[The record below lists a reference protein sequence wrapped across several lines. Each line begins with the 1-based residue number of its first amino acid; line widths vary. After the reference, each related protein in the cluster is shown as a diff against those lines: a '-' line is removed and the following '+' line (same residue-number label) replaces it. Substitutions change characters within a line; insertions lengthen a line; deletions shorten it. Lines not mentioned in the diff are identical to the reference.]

1 MRAGPDFRNLEEK
14 VLVVRW
20 YIASGVIEV
29 AWIDTNAN
37 LLDAMTTRL
46 TVYKRGNLF
55 GQWTY

>member
-20 YIASGVIEV
+20 HIASGVITV

-37 LLDAMTTRL
+37 LSDVMITRL
-46 TVYKRGNLF
+46 TVYKWGNSF

>member
-20 YIASGVIEV
+20 HIASGVIKV

-37 LLDAMTTRL
+37 LLDAMITRL
-46 TVYKRGNLF
+46 TVYNRGNLF
-55 GQWTY
+55 VQWTY